1 MNWKFWKKKKENPN
15 KKKKSKL
22 REWVDAAVFAIVAAT
37 IIRMFFIEAYT
48 IPTSSMENTMLIN
61 DYLFV
66 SKIAYGPRLPM
77 TPIALPLVHNEMPL
91 VGGKSYSESVQWKYR
106 RLPGLGDVKLYDVF
120 VFNFPNNDTTML
132 QAPSNDYY
140 HEVRK
145 STRPAVWS
153 SNNMIWRP
161 VDKRENY
168 IKRCMGLPGNTI
180 EIKEGIVFIDG
191 KKAETFGHVKTD
203 YEVKLI
209 PGQRIAA
216 DFMMENDIVSQGVTA
231 DAIVLSMDEITSE
244 KVKALPAVASVQ
256 IFAVPANQPGEGVS
270 SVYPHN
276 NKLFPWNQDNYGPVV
291 IPQKGMKIDLN
302 IDNIVMYRRVI
313 ETYEGNTFEI
323 KGNDVFINGQVTKD
337 YTFQMDY
344 YWAMGDNRHNSL
356 DSRFWGFVPE
366 DHIVGKA
373 SFIWMSYGPGG
384 GYKSGIRWN
393 RLFRGVRSL
402 EN

>member
-1 MNWKFWKKKKENPN
+1 MNWKFWKKKKDNPN
-15 KKKKSKL
+15 KKKKSKA
-22 REWVDAAVFAIVAAT
+22 REWLDAAVFAIVAAT

-66 SKIAYGPRLPM
+66 SKVAYGPRMPM
-77 TPIALPLVHNEMPL
+77 TPLALPLVHNEMPL

-106 RLPGLGDVKLYDVF
+106 RLPGFGDVKLYDVF

-132 QAPSNDYY
+132 QAPSYDYY
-140 HEVRK
+140 QEVRN
-145 STRPAVWS
+145 SNRNAVWNS
-153 SNNMIWRP
+153 KTMIWRP

-180 EIKEGIVFIDG
+180 EIKEGIVYIDG
-191 KKAETFGHVKTD
+191 AKAQTFGHVKTD
-203 YEVKLI
+203 YEVFLK
-209 PGQRIAA
+209 PGQRISA
-216 DFMMENDIVSQGVTA
+216 DFLRENDIQGQGMSDSSV
-231 DAIVLSMDEITSE
+231 ILSMDEVTSE
-244 KVKALPAVASVQ
+244 KVKALPAVASLK
-256 IFAVPANQPGEGVS
+256 IYAIPASQPGVEGS
-270 SVYPHN
+270 SVYPHEPR
-276 NKLFPWNQDNYGPVV
+276 LFPWNLDNYGPVV

-302 IDNIVMYRRVI
+302 LDNIVMYRRVI
-313 ETYEGNTFEI
+313 ETYEGNTFEV
-323 KGNDVFINGQVTKD
+323 KGNDVLINGQITKD

-373 SFIWMSYGPGG
+373 SFIWFSYGKGG
-384 GYKSGIRWN
+384 GYESGIRWN